1 MSAGQ
6 SACRENGRENI
17 MTEKQIRDNWFS
29 ALEKEECIS
38 VTIEWAFYMQ
48 DLIVIGTIH
57 KKGYF
62 RDKIEDLLEDC
73 NFHQE
78 CSLLSDGK
86 YDEYMDLVFAEYLP
100 KK

>member
-1 MSAGQ
+1 
-6 SACRENGRENI
+6 

-29 ALEKEECIS
+29 ALEKEEYIS
-38 VTIEWAFYMQ
+38 GTIGWAFHMQ
-48 DLIVIGTIH
+48 DLIILGTIH

-62 RDKIEDLLEDC
+62 REKIEDLLEDC

-78 CSLLSDGK
+78 CGLLADGK

-100 KK
+100 KKC